1 MKLYTVSMHL
11 HVHVHVTCL
20 TIIIQVHCRLGL
32 SLLRVT
38 ARGVTEDEFS
48 LLCARFTSVVL
59 VMLTTVGSAIG
70 FWSMEEVDNVEF
82 DGKGAVTTWSKMFKD
97 QININIKQILCNW
110 KRKKT
115 IQQVYL
121 INHWWIYL
129 KKMYYHGRGA
139 VTTWSKMFKY
149 QINIVIK

>member
-11 HVHVHVTCL
+11 HVHVHVMCL
-20 TIIIQVHCRLGL
+20 IIIIQVHCRLGL

-38 ARGVTEDEFS
+38 AGGVAEDEFS

-59 VMLTTVGSAIG
+59 VMLTTVGSVIG

-82 DGKGAVTTWSKMFKD
+82 DGRGAVTTWSKKFKD

-110 KRKKT
+110 KRKNNTTSLLDKSLMDLLEKNVLSWQRGSYNLT
-115 IQQVYL
+115 EVKCSSIRL
-121 INHWWIYL
+121 IL
-129 KKMYYHGRGA
+129 L
-139 VTTWSKMFKY
+139 
-149 QINIVIK
+149 

>member
-129 KKMYYHGRGA
+129 KKCIIMAEGLLQPEVKCSSIRL
-139 VTTWSKMFKY
+139 
-149 QINIVIK
+149 ILL